1 MLYASEFIN
10 NFGSLLDLLIF
21 SPEISGYPKCFS
33 FAEENYQ
40 NPKYH
45 FIQHIH
51 MIIYWINIFYTIHLY
66 LEYANVIGW

>member
-51 MIIYWINIFYTIHLY
+51 MIIYLLNKYILYYTFIPR
-66 LEYANVIGW
+66 IC